1 VFIQVIKEIIMA
13 HQISFVN
20 GVAQYASTQREWHG
34 LGQLMPAGQTIEQW
48 QAAAGMDYQI
58 KRGLVRYATERL
70 EPTEAIH
77 NLKTI
82 DDKLVLFRSD
92 TLAPLGVVSDS
103 YKVVQPSAVLEFFRE
118 WADKGGVTIESAGVL
133 FGGKRYFA
141 TAKLAEGVSV
151 DGGRDRIV
159 PYALLSTSADGSLAT
174 ECRWTTVRTVCNNT
188 LSIALKG
195 KSAFKVSHRSVFK
208 PEDARD
214 AVEAANSEFSSF
226 METAR
231 SLANI
236 KMQAEEA
243 ESLTVKLLTKTSE
256 EVARESAAF
265 ERIMGLFNGGG
276 KGSNFESAH
285 DTAWGWLNAVTEYAD
300 HHVRARTDENRKAAA
315 LWGAGDALKQKAVTL
330 LTV

>member
-1 VFIQVIKEIIMA
+1 MSHEIA
-13 HQISFVN
+13 FVN

-82 DDKLVLFRSD
+82 DDKVVLFRSD
-92 TLAPLGVVSDS
+92 TGAPLGVVSDG
-103 YKVVQPSAVLEFFRE
+103 YKVVQPADVLEFFRE
-118 WADKGGVTIESAGVL
+118 WATQGGLTIESAGVL

-141 TAKLAEGVSV
+141 TAKLADAVSV
-151 DGGRDRIV
+151 DGGRDKIV

-188 LSIALKG
+188 LTMARKG
-195 KSAFKVSHRSVFK
+195 AANYKVTHRSVFK
-208 PEDARD
+208 PEEARA
-214 AVEAANSEFSSF
+214 AVEAANEEFSAF
-226 METAR
+226 MQTAR

-276 KGSNFESAH
+276 KGSNFETAH

-300 HHVRARTDENRKAAA
+300 HHVRARSDENRKAAA
-315 LWGAGDALKQKAVTL
+315 LWGTGEALKAKALALVSE
-330 LTV
+330 

>member
-1 VFIQVIKEIIMA
+1 MA
-13 HQISFVN
+13 HLVETMAFTGQ
-20 GVAQYASTQREWHG
+20 TPWHG
-34 LGQLMPAGQTIEQW
+34 LGNQLTPNQPIEVW
-48 QAAAGMDYQI
+48 QKEAGMDYQI
-58 KRGLVRYATERL
+58 KRGRIRYATEVVNPNTTASQL
-70 EPTEAIH
+70 QTV
-77 NLKTI
+77 

-103 YKVVQPSAVLEFFRE
+103 YKVVQPAAVLEFFRE

-141 TAKLAEGVSV
+141 TAKLGDAVSV
-151 DGGRDRIV
+151 DGGRDKVV

-188 LSIALKG
+188 LSLALRANA
-195 KSAFKVSHRSVFK
+195 AFKVSHRSVFK

-214 AVEAANSEFSSF
+214 AVEAANAEFGAF
-226 METAR
+226 MQTAR

-236 KMQAEEA
+236 KVNTDRAEHM
-243 ESLTVKLLTKTSE
+243 TIKLLTKTSE
-256 EVARESAAF
+256 QVARESAAF
-265 ERIMGLFNGGG
+265 DRIMGLFNGAG

-315 LWGAGDALKQKAVTL
+315 LWGAGDALKQKALTL
-330 LTV
+330 VSA

>member
-1 VFIQVIKEIIMA
+1 MA
-13 HQISFVN
+13 HQISIVN

-34 LGQLMPAGQTIEQW
+34 LGELMPAGQTVEQW
-48 QAAAGMDYQI
+48 QKAAGMDYEI

-70 EPTEAIH
+70 DPSAAIH

-82 DDKLVLFRSD
+82 DDKIVLFRSD
-92 TLAPLGVVSDS
+92 TGAPLGVVSDG
-103 YKVVQPSAVLEFFRE
+103 YKVVQPAAVLDFFRE

-141 TAKLAEGVSV
+141 TAKLGDAVSV
-151 DGGRDRIV
+151 DGGRDKVV

-195 KSAFKVSHRSVFK
+195 KAAFKVSHRSVFK

-214 AVEAANSEFSSF
+214 AVEAANEEFSAF
-226 METAR
+226 MQTAR

-236 KMQAEEA
+236 KVNTDRAEHM
-243 ESLTVKLLTKTSE
+243 TIKLLTKTSA

-265 ERIMGLFNGGG
+265 DRIMGLFNGAG
-276 KGSNFESAH
+276 KGSNFETAH

-315 LWGAGDALKQKAVTL
+315 LWGASDALKQKAVTL
-330 LTV
+330 LTA

>member
-1 VFIQVIKEIIMA
+1 MA
-13 HQISFVN
+13 HQISFNN

-34 LGQLMPAGQTIEQW
+34 LGQMMQAGASVEDW
-48 QAAAGMDYQI
+48 QKAAGMDYQI

-70 EPTEAIH
+70 DPNAPVH

-82 DDKLVLFRSD
+82 DDKIVLFRSD
-92 TLAPLGVVSDS
+92 TGAAMGVVSDS
-103 YKVVQPSAVLEFFRE
+103 YKVVQPAAVLEFFRE

-141 TAKLAEGVSV
+141 TAKLADAVSV
-151 DGGRDRIV
+151 DGGKDRIV

-195 KSAFKVSHRSVFK
+195 KSAFKVSHRSVFN
-208 PEDARD
+208 PDDARS
-214 AVEAANSEFSSF
+214 AVEAANEEFSAF

-231 SLANI
+231 TLANV
-236 KMQAEEA
+236 KMEQDIAEA
-243 ESLTVKLLTKTSE
+243 MTIKLLMKSSE

-265 ERIMGLFNGGG
+265 ERIMGLFNGAG
-276 KGSNFESAH
+276 KGSNFETAH

-300 HHVRARTDENRKAAA
+300 HHVRARTDENRQASA
-315 LWGAGDALKQKAVTL
+315 LWGAGDALKQKALALVSA
-330 LTV
+330 

>member
-1 VFIQVIKEIIMA
+1 MA
-13 HQISFVN
+13 HQIDTISRST
-20 GVAQYASTQREWHG
+20 ASYASTQREWHG
-34 LGQLMPAGQTIEQW
+34 LGQLMPAGQTVEQW

-58 KRGLVRYATERL
+58 KRGRIRYATEVVNPNTPASQL
-70 EPTEAIH
+70 QTV
-77 NLKTI
+77 

-103 YKVVQPSAVLEFFRE
+103 YKVVQPAAVLEFFRE

-141 TAKLAEGVSV
+141 TAKLGDAVSV
-151 DGGRDRIV
+151 DGGRDKIV

-188 LSIALKG
+188 LTMARKG
-195 KSAFKVSHRSVFK
+195 AAAFKVSHRSVFK

-214 AVEAANSEFSSF
+214 AVEAANEEFGAF
-226 METAR
+226 MQSAR
-231 SLANI
+231 EMARI
-236 KMQAEEA
+236 KVNASMA
-243 ESLTVKLLTKTSE
+243 ESLTVNLLMKTSA

-265 ERIMGLFNGGG
+265 DKIMGLFNGGG
-276 KGSNFESAH
+276 KGSNFETAH

-315 LWGAGDALKQKAVTL
+315 LWGAGDALKQKALSLVTA
-330 LTV
+330 